1 MAVLTSEQDVESF
14 LNRETV
20 VSDLPNLR
28 KDELL
33 LISDHFELNFTKAS
47 KKPDIL
53 AAMQDLIGVSQKE
66 EAEEVEGEEE
76 SLPEKADP
84 GKPPT
89 PVAEG
94 LEVSMQEVDGELEKL
109 KLQLELGKL
118 EAASR
123 EKELA
128 FTSARD
134 ERQREKVER
143 DREERI
149 EKEERDRQ
157 ERIEKEE
164 RDRQERMEKEER
176 DRQEREREYERQKE
190 TEERKRQHELEL
202 ARLGISSTSSEQ
214 STHFNVCKF
223 IKLVPRFNEKE
234 VSKFFESF
242 EKVASQ
248 LKWPKDYWAIMLQ
261 AVLTSKAQVAY
272 SSMSAEESASYDKV
286 KQAILKAYELVP
298 EAYRQ
303 KFRDLRKIQGQTYM
317 DFAKQKERLFEE
329 WCKSKD
335 VSEFDSLRELL
346 LLEEFKNCVP
356 LEIKTHLEEV
366 QVESLD
372 NAAKFADE
380 YILTHKNFGK
390 SDHKKPSFQKKSS
403 SKDNSTSDGDN
414 KKEITCFQCGKKG
427 HVKASCLKFKGSSV
441 KNTMLVNT
449 REKLSSVQNRLD
461 SLKGSSTL
469 EEFKPFL
476 SEGRVQLLGTNGGPV
491 RVAMLR
497 DTGAEQS
504 LIVEASLPADFKV
517 TDEFVLIGGF
527 PDSLVTCPLLQVYLD
542 SELIKGCFKVAIVQ
556 SLPIEGVDMIL
567 ANDIAKGRVVTEPLL
582 VSKPRIEVGRFNLDG
597 NDPVPV
603 NVVTRAQYKKDSV
616 GDISLNTLFNGVDQ
630 VSLKDNYD
638 EKLKVND
645 IDWSRDTL
653 IREQKGDPEIS
664 KLSSVAEGD
673 EKVFFIDKGVLMRHY
688 VPISANNDDEWLKSD
703 QIVVPPKFREV
714 ILKRAHENAFSA
726 HLGIGK
732 TLNRI
737 SRNFFWPKL
746 KKDVVGHCKTCHQ
759 CQIAGKPNQSIPKAP
774 LVPIPSVGEP
784 FEHIIID
791 VVGPLPKSSSG
802 AEYLLTIMDR
812 FSRFPEAIPIRSIK
826 APNII
831 KHLMHFFSRFGL
843 PKTIQSDQGSN
854 FMSHCFKNQLKE
866 WGIKHIVA
874 SPYHAQ
880 SQGALERF
888 HQTLKA
894 MMRKFC
900 LNVSKSW
907 EGDLPI
913 LLFAIR
919 LVPNESLGLSPFEVV
934 FSHNVRGPLD
944 VLRESWEEANINPEH
959 IGEWL
964 SKTRGKLYSAWGMV
978 RENLIKAQ
986 TKMKAMYD
994 FKSKSRQ
1001 FHKGDSVLVFL
1012 PVPGDPLHAKF
1023 MGPYTIEKKV
1033 NETNYVINTPDR
1045 RKKQWVCHI
1054 NMLKQYFG
1062 RDVKPTLVT
1071 QKVSSWEEEKE
1082 VTQDLSWPGS
1092 NSEVLGNLDQKLKH
1106 LDPVQRKE
1114 LSDLILSFP
1123 SIFKDSP
1130 GRTNLLY
1137 HDVEVGDQTI
1147 SLSYQPDQSQNHY

>member
-1 MAVLTSEQDVESF
+1 MAVLTSEQDVEPF

-33 LISDHFELNFTKAS
+33 LISDYFELNFTRANKKA
-47 KKPDIL
+47 DIL
-53 AAMQDLIGVSQKE
+53 AAVQDKLGVGQ
-66 EAEEVEGEEE
+66 AEE
-76 SLPEKADP
+76 ADP

-94 LEVSMQEVDGELEKL
+94 LEESMQEVDVQLEKL

-118 EAASR
+118 EASSR

-134 ERQREKVER
+134 ERQRE
-143 DREERI
+143 
-149 EKEERDRQ
+149 
-157 ERIEKEE
+157 
-164 RDRQERMEKEER
+164 
-176 DRQEREREYERQKE
+176 ERERD
-190 TEERKRQHELEL
+190 RQHELEL
-202 ARLGISSTSSEQ
+202 ARLGISSTRSEQ
-214 STHFNVCKF
+214 GTHFNVCKY

-261 AVLTSKAQVAY
+261 AVLTGKAQVAY

-366 QVESLD
+366 QVESLG

-390 SDHKKPSFQKKSS
+390 SNHKKPSFQKKSS
-403 SKDNSTSDGDN
+403 SKDDSTSDSD

-427 HVKASCLKFKGSSV
+427 HVKANCSKFKGSSV
-441 KNTMLVNT
+441 MNTMLVNT
-449 REKLSSVQNRLD
+449 REKLCSVQDRLD

-497 DTGAEQS
+497 DTGAAQS

-517 TDEFVLIGGF
+517 TDECVLIGGF

-542 SELIKGCFKVAIVQ
+542 SELIKGYFKVAIVQ

-582 VSKPRIEVGRFNLDG
+582 VSKPRIEVRRFDLDG

-603 NVVTRAQYKKDSV
+603 NVVTRAQGKKDSV
-616 GDISLNTLFNGVDQ
+616 GDISLNTLFNGVYQ

-664 KLSSVAEGD
+664 KLRSAE
-673 EKVFFIDKGVLMRHY
+673 
-688 VPISANNDDEWLKSD
+688 
-703 QIVVPPKFREV
+703 
-714 ILKRAHENAFSA
+714 
-726 HLGIGK
+726 
-732 TLNRI
+732 
-737 SRNFFWPKL
+737 
-746 KKDVVGHCKTCHQ
+746 
-759 CQIAGKPNQSIPKAP
+759 
-774 LVPIPSVGEP
+774 
-784 FEHIIID
+784 
-791 VVGPLPKSSSG
+791 
-802 AEYLLTIMDR
+802 
-812 FSRFPEAIPIRSIK
+812 
-826 APNII
+826 
-831 KHLMHFFSRFGL
+831 
-843 PKTIQSDQGSN
+843 
-854 FMSHCFKNQLKE
+854 
-866 WGIKHIVA
+866 
-874 SPYHAQ
+874 
-880 SQGALERF
+880 ER
-888 HQTLKA
+888 
-894 MMRKFC
+894 
-900 LNVSKSW
+900 
-907 EGDLPI
+907 G
-913 LLFAIR
+913 
-919 LVPNESLGLSPFEVV
+919 
-934 FSHNVRGPLD
+934 
-944 VLRESWEEANINPEH
+944 
-959 IGEWL
+959 
-964 SKTRGKLYSAWGMV
+964 
-978 RENLIKAQ
+978 
-986 TKMKAMYD
+986 
-994 FKSKSRQ
+994 
-1001 FHKGDSVLVFL
+1001 
-1012 PVPGDPLHAKF
+1012 
-1023 MGPYTIEKKV
+1023 
-1033 NETNYVINTPDR
+1033 
-1045 RKKQWVCHI
+1045 
-1054 NMLKQYFG
+1054 
-1062 RDVKPTLVT
+1062 
-1071 QKVSSWEEEKE
+1071 
-1082 VTQDLSWPGS
+1082 
-1092 NSEVLGNLDQKLKH
+1092 
-1106 LDPVQRKE
+1106 
-1114 LSDLILSFP
+1114 
-1123 SIFKDSP
+1123 
-1130 GRTNLLY
+1130 
-1137 HDVEVGDQTI
+1137 
-1147 SLSYQPDQSQNHY
+1147 